1 MSVPIGSIEV
11 GRIEG
16 FARVDTGAGAVKLDS
31 VLGEANVVSLGG
43 PLNLG
48 DIYRALTAHTD
59 AGDILV
65 RGALEGGNISTG
77 GGTIRLLYAGGATTL
92 RTGGGD
98 IIVRQASAAIDAE
111 TTSGDITINAD
122 PNSKTEHFEAK
133 SLQGN
138 IVLNVSP
145 RFAADIEAT
154 IITSNPDANTVHS
167 DFPGLT
173 MHRDQVNGKTRIR
186 AIGKINGGGQ
196 KVQLSA
202 SEGNIHINSQTANPI
217 TVVNP

>member
-1 MSVPIGSIEV
+1 
-11 GRIEG
+11 R
-16 FARVDTGAGAVKLDS
+16 AGALARGDHRNGGRTLRLAS
-31 VLGEANVVSLGG
+31 AGRANTV
-43 PLNLG
+43 
-48 DIYRALTAHTD
+48 
-59 AGDILV
+59 
-65 RGALEGGNISTG
+65 
-77 GGTIRLLYAGGATTL
+77 
-92 RTGGGD
+92 RTGGGQ
-98 IIVRQASAAIDAE
+98 INVRQASAAVEAE
-111 TTSGDITINAD
+111 TNSGDITINAD

-196 KVQLSA
+196 KLQLSA
-202 SEGNIHINSQTANPI
+202 SEGKMHLKT
-217 TVVNP
+217 